1 MVDMT
6 EGGNMYFASELA
18 RLTYTCLTS
27 GTVNTDGV
35 GNLAGSKGVGNAS

>member
-1 MVDMT
+1 
-6 EGGNMYFASELA
+6 MYFASELA

-35 GNLAGSKGVGNAS
+35 GNLEGSKGVGNAS